1 MSQPTAQSDVTS
13 LKQYIDS
20 VLTRLEAI
28 EASLTQDLEP
38 LREEMWGLGERLR
51 VIEGS
56 IGEDVIAS
64 WAEYLADNWR

>member
-38 LREEMWGLGERLR
+38 LWEEMWGLGERLR

>member
-1 MSQPTAQSDVTS
+1 MSQPTAQADVTS

-28 EASLTQDLEP
+28 EASLAQDLEP

-56 IGEDVIAS
+56 IGEDVTAS